1 MSESHFLEKSLK
13 TTPKW
18 GRSFHALTPFFRPF
32 FLLGAQMGSQG
43 PSRVPRKWF
52 SGGLAIDFCNFFMHL
67 STRLQRKSTV
77 AEQRGCALDKNM
89 LACVKLREKKKHV
102 QKCPERVKNYFI
114 FFNVSHV
121 QHALRVLPTE
131 IRLTVSCR
139 RGYMNVPPRR
149 SKVEIRN
156 NP

>member
-1 MSESHFLEKSLK
+1 MK
-13 TTPKW
+13 TIPKW
-18 GRSFHALTPFFRPF
+18 DRSFHALTPFFRPF

-52 SGGLAIDFCNFFMHL
+52 SGGLAIVFGNFFMHL

-89 LACVKLREKKKHV
+89 LACVKFREKKNMF
-102 QKCPERVKNYFI
+102 KNAQNVSRTISYF
-114 FFNVSHV
+114 FDVSHV